1 MGKTVFEPD
10 MSNAE
15 DTLSSKGSNDDYDE
29 TSDEKEEK
37 EPKKKG
43 GVRFGNEKQDE
54 GGKLTM
60 FKMRWKKSRRN
71 FPLWTRQHQRWKWQR
86 A

>member
-43 GVRFGNEKQDE
+43 GVRFGDENQDE
-54 GGKLTM
+54 GG
-60 FKMRWKKSRRN
+60 S
-71 FPLWTRQHQRWKWQR
+71 
-86 A
+86 